1 VKLPPILDTAA
12 VRAVDATAISRGGL
26 PGCLLMRKAAQSLVD
41 RLGQV
46 WPHVRAVLVVAGPGN
61 NGGDGY
67 LVARLL
73 RERGVVV
80 RLVAPLGRPLVGDAL
95 TACDEY
101 TAAGGLIEEEA
112 AIRLGDAQL
121 IVDALLGTG
130 LTRDLG
136 GAALDVVRAIN
147 ASGLPVIAA
156 DTPSGLDTDTGLAR
170 PEAVRA
176 TETITFVADKI
187 GFHLGVGPDHV
198 GILHTDTLGV
208 PEFAFAD
215 AMPRLVAISETLVAR
230 LLPRRR
236 RTAHKGDHGRVVVVG
251 GGAGMPGAARLA
263 GEAALRAGAGLVTVV
278 THPSHASAIA
288 MSRPELISLGL
299 DGSGSM
305 RALLESADVIAVG
318 PGLGQTAWARDLY
331 AEVLECG
338 RPLVVDADALNLL
351 AVMPQ
356 RRGNWILTP
365 HPGEAS
371 RLLGWSVAAVQA
383 DRLKAVDELATRY
396 DATVVLKGA
405 RTLVTAPGCTTP
417 LVCLAGNPGMATAGM
432 GDVLTGII
440 AAVAAQQTAALN
452 LLEAAAVGV
461 QVHGNAGDLAAYAEA
476 YAAAHAAERGLMA
489 SDLMQSLR
497 RAVNP

>member
-1 VKLPPILDTAA
+1 MA
-12 VRAVDATAISRGGL
+12 
-26 PGCLLMRKAAQSLVD
+26 
-41 RLGQV
+41 
-46 WPHVRAVLVVAGPGN
+46 
-61 NGGDGY
+61 
-67 LVARLL
+67 
-73 RERGVVV
+73 E
-80 RLVAPLGRPLVGDAL
+80 
-95 TACDEY
+95 
-101 TAAGGLIEEEA
+101 
-112 AIRLGDAQL
+112 
-121 IVDALLGTG
+121 
-130 LTRDLG
+130 
-136 GAALDVVRAIN
+136 
-147 ASGLPVIAA
+147 
-156 DTPSGLDTDTGLAR
+156 
-170 PEAVRA
+170 
-176 TETITFVADKI
+176 KI

-198 GILHTDTLGV
+198 GILHTDTLGI
-208 PEFAFAD
+208 PDFAFAD
-215 AMPRLVAISETLVAR
+215 VTSRLIAIPEALVAR

-251 GGAGMPGAARLA
+251 GGPGMPGAVRLA
-263 GEAALRAGAGLVTVV
+263 GEAALRAGAGLVTVI

-351 AVMPQ
+351 AVRPQ

-365 HPGEAS
+365 HPGEAA

-383 DRLKAVDELATRY
+383 DRLKAVDELANRY

-405 RTLVTAPGCTTP
+405 RTLVTAPGCTP
-417 LVCLAGNPGMATAGM
+417 PHVCLSGNPGMATAGM

-440 AAVAAQQTAALN
+440 VAVAAQQAEAVN

-461 QVHGNAGDLAAYAEA
+461 QVHGNAGDLAAYAAA
-476 YAAAHAAERGLMA
+476 YAAERGLMA
-489 SDLMQSLR
+489 SDLMQELR